1 MAIGTALG
9 LVGGLVAPAMQAFGG
24 TPRGVKAFERFL
36 KSRGISD
43 ADARKMISDQSGIAG
58 DKAQMAKA
66 NIMGNLQA
74 QGLGNSIIGTQAG
87 MEIDKAKNQSIV
99 DTARDIDFKRQ
110 DEQMRR
116 QEMLAQMRMQQSLAK
131 RQGRADF
138 FGGLLG
144 GLSKIKGESN
154 VLTNWINRDR
164 G

>member
-1 MAIGTALG
+1 
-9 LVGGLVAPAMQAFGG
+9 
-24 TPRGVKAFERFL
+24 
-36 KSRGISD
+36 
-43 ADARKMISDQSGIAG
+43 MISDQSGIAG

-87 MEIDKAKNQSIV
+87 MDIDKAKNQSIV
-99 DTARDIDFKRQ
+99 DSARAIDLKRQ

-138 FGGLLG
+138 YGDLLG
-144 GLSKIKGESN
+144 GLSKIDSDSN